1 MIIAKI
7 RHNLHLVKTTISQFI
22 KMKKHALSKI
32 KLSCKIL
39 RYNWI
44 SKFIKTNF
52 LDCSE
57 EFILINM
64 SY

>member
-1 MIIAKI
+1 MIISEI
-7 RHNLHLVKTTISQFI
+7 RRNLRLVKTTISQFI
-22 KMKKHALSKI
+22 KMKKHVLSKI
-32 KLSCKIL
+32 KLSDKIL
-39 RYNWI
+39 PYNWI

-57 EFILINM
+57 EFILIDM